1 MNKLVVT
8 IAQIAVG
15 TIVGIAASDA
25 MDKYV
30 VEPIK
35 KVVNDKKE
43 KEEEAE

>member
-1 MNKLVVT
+1 MNKLVVAV
-8 IAQIAVG
+8 AQIAIGAV
-15 TIVGIAASDA
+15 VGIVAGDA

-43 KEEEAE
+43 KEEA

>member
-1 MNKLVVT
+1 MLNVVVKT

-15 TIVGIAASDA
+15 VAVGNAASDA

-35 KVVNDKKE
+35 KVVKAKKE
-43 KEEEAE
+43 KKDA

>member
-1 MNKLVVT
+1 MNKLVVA

-15 TIVGIAASDA
+15 TVVGIAASDA
-25 MDKYV
+25 LDKYV

-43 KEEEAE
+43 EEAE